1 MVRFIAEFK
10 GARVP
15 RDRAS
20 AIILAPNAAIIWGG
34 ATTEG
39 GHQPPSLWQNREP
52 NGSRLRLTSRVRPSE
67 TDAIDIRRGAH
78 RTNRERRSARHAGAL
93 RAPPRASVSVRS
105 TSRSE

>member
-1 MVRFIAEFK
+1 MVRFIAKFK

-15 RDRAS
+15 RDRAW
-20 AIILAPNAAIIWGG
+20 AIILAPNAGIIRGG

-67 TDAIDIRRGAH
+67 TDAIDIRRGAD
-78 RTNRERRSARHAGAL
+78 RTNRERRPARHAGAVCA
-93 RAPPRASVSVRS
+93 APRTSVSVRGA
-105 TSRSE
+105 SRSR